1 MEKRPIVIDTSPLLT
16 YLAIRYLDSKDAPKA
31 RRDQVITEIR
41 GKTFAATEQER
52 FLELMKQRTFTTA
65 HVISEV
71 LKLREKSV
79 LSLEKEDFR
88 RNSLDV
94 LTGDTISEIPCPIM
108 EVCQEEDFRQLICR
122 YGLTDAG
129 LIFVADKNR
138 ALVLTDDGRLFSSYS
153 ENSGYVIE
161 LLDNYLQ
168 EPA

>member
-1 MEKRPIVIDTSPLLT
+1 
-16 YLAIRYLDSKDAPKA
+16 
-31 RRDQVITEIR
+31 
-41 GKTFAATEQER
+41 
-52 FLELMKQRTFTTA
+52 MKQPALTTA
-65 HVISEV
+65 HVISEA
-71 LKLREKSV
+71 LKLREASA
-79 LSLEKEDFR
+79 LGREKEAFR

-94 LTGDTISEIPCPIM
+94 LIGDTISEIPCPIM
-108 EVCQEEDFRQLICR
+108 EVCLEEDFRQLICR